1 MRKIFLCVAAALTMH
16 LSASAQGIEVVSNTP
31 LPISQ
36 AAYAPVISP
45 TGEFVLVTTN
55 AMKGLQKFDLNSGA
69 MATVTTDNGAGY
81 NPKISSDGKVVV
93 YRESNFKNKLRYI
106 TIKSLNLATGKTETL
121 VKDSRSTTA
130 FAVNEGTALAVES
143 NKLKTKHI
151 LGKKISA
158 SEAAVVGIENGN
170 LMLTRNGKT
179 VTFNPK
185 GNTRYLWASVSPDG
199 NKVLFAVPEKGM
211 VAYVC
216 DINGNGLTRIGRM
229 SAPAWMGNDWVVGM
243 DDKDN
248 GEVVTASAIVAAR
261 ANGNDY
267 TTLTDNASI
276 CMYPSASIDASKIV
290 YNTADGKIFIM
301 NVKTK

>member
-1 MRKIFLCVAAALTMH
+1 MRKIFLCVAVALALH
-16 LSASAQGIEVVSNTP
+16 LSASAQGIEVLSNTP
-31 LPISQ
+31 LPISE

-45 TGEFVLVTTN
+45 TGEYVLVTTN
-55 AMKGLQKFDLNSGA
+55 AMKGLQKFDIASGE
-69 MATVTTDNGAGY
+69 MTNVTTDNGAGY
-81 NPKISSDGKVVV
+81 NPKISSDGSVVV
-93 YRESNFKNKLRYI
+93 YRESNFKNRLRYI
-106 TIKSLNLATGKTETL
+106 TVKSVNLTTGKTETL

-130 FAVNEGTALAVES
+130 FAVSEGTAIAVES

-158 SEAAVVGIENGN
+158 TNAAVVGIENGN
-170 LMLTRNGKT
+170 LMLTRGGKT
-179 VTFNPK
+179 VKFNPK
-185 GNTRYLWASVSPDG
+185 GDTRYLWASVSPDG
-199 NKVLFAVPEKGM
+199 SKVLFTVPEKGM
-211 VAYVC
+211 VAYTC
-216 DINGNGLTRIGRM
+216 DLNGENLKKIGRM

-248 GEVVTASAIVAAR
+248 GEVVTSSAIVAAR

-267 TTLTDNASI
+267 TTLTDDASI
-276 CMYPSASIDASKIV
+276 CMYPSASVDASKIV